1 MKNKT
6 LIGLL
11 SIISLVGCDIGPG
24 NKAPIRESELFQYI
38 YLKENGTRHKNLKTN
53 EIVIVGFTEI
63 GKQQTSLDIPLE
75 INGNPVTMLGIED
88 QSYSYNHNWIVEP
101 SEILQQLY
109 IHENIKFINFKGGN
123 ASLFICAESC
133 HIKYGY
139 HSFKEMFCPSVWFED
154 TSKTQFGQY
163 TIANTTFFLNPPSG
177 VEVDDIYRIENL
189 ANNETITRPL
199 DPTIDGCTFT
209 GWYTEKECINSWDFN
224 TIVNFEDLDVFNLY
238 AGWQRI

>member
-6 LIGLL
+6 LIGLFN
-11 SIISLVGCDIGPG
+11 IIGLVGCDVGPG
-24 NKAPIRESELFQYI
+24 NKAPIHETELFQYI
-38 YLKENGTRHKNLKTN
+38 YLKENGTKHKDLKTN
-53 EIVIVGFTEI
+53 KIVIVGFTEA
-63 GKQQTSLDIPLE
+63 GKKCDSLDIPFD
-75 INGNPVTMLGIED
+75 INGDPVTKLGIED
-88 QSYSYNHNWIVEP
+88 QSFSYNHNWIVEP
-101 SEILQQLY
+101 SENLKKLY
-109 IHENIKFINFKGGN
+109 IHENINEIVCRG
-123 ASLFICAESC
+123 AETTLFICTESND
-133 HIKYGY
+133 YRTWNTT
-139 HSFKEMFCPSVWFED
+139 FKEIFCPRTWFED

-163 TIANTTFFLNPPSG
+163 TIANVTFFLNPPSG

-189 ANNETITRPL
+189 AINETITRPL

>member
-24 NKAPIRESELFQYI
+24 DKAPIHETELFQYI

-101 SEILQQLY
+101 SETLQYLY

-123 ASLFICAESC
+123 ASLFICAESH

-139 HSFKEMFCPSVWFED
+139 YSFKEMFCPSVWFED
-154 TSKTQFGQY
+154 ETEMSRGQFN
-163 TIANTTFFLNPPSG
+163 IANTTFFLNQSSG
-177 VEVDDIYRIENL
+177 VEIDSVYRIENYS
-189 ANNETITRPL
+189 NDEVIKRPI
-199 DPTIDGCTFT
+199 DPTIDGYIFV

-224 TIVNFEDLDVFNLY
+224 TTVNFEDLHVFNLY